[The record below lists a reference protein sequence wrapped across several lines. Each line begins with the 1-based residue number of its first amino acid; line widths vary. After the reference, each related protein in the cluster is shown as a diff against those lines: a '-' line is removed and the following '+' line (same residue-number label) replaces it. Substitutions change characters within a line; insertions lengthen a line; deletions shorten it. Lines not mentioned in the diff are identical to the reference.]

1 MTSMFEGF
9 PRSAAEAVGCG
20 VPLVST
26 NVGDLSTFVRDGV
39 NGYLVD
45 DREPSTLAQKLL
57 DATELRDRT
66 SIAAT
71 VEHIEARN
79 VIRELFDV
87 LDPIAA

>member
-1 MTSMFEGF
+1 
-9 PRSAAEAVGCG
+9 
-20 VPLVST
+20 
-26 NVGDLSTFVRDGV
+26 V